1 MNASVVWLACCV
13 LASGI
18 TLIALMTLL
27 AWGVEKLIWSHDRNL
42 ARPLKLF
49 GVALVAVLLCVGGSQ
64 LTTYTPR
71 IAGDNAIAELRK
83 IDVNGSNQ
91 WITVRGQNKNAPVIL
106 FLSGGPGGSQMG
118 NARVA
123 LSELETDF
131 VLVHWDQPGAAKSR
145 WSIPRSE
152 ITLERYIADAHA
164 VSQYL
169 RQTFAKQKIYLIG
182 ESWGSALGVMVAQR
196 YPQDYAAF
204 IGSGQMVDFVQTEKL
219 DYNLA
224 LRIAR
229 ERGDQKMVDKLVAQG
244 EPPYYADS
252 IILDTI
258 RYLQYLDGEV
268 AARGQVHALKSS
280 LYASILAPEYG
291 LVDKY
296 NWIAGLFRT
305 FDQVFPQLYG
315 VNFRESATTLKI
327 PRYFLIGRHDLNAP
341 TQLTEEYCNL
351 LSAPKKELLWFEHG
365 GHAPWNTEAD
375 RYTQEVRRIVADNP
389 SGGGS

>member
-131 VLVHWDQPGAAKSR
+131 VLVQWDQPGAAKSR

-204 IGSGQMVDFVQTEKL
+204 IGSGQIVDFVQTEKI
-219 DYNLA
+219 DYDLA

-268 AARGQVHALKSS
+268 AARGQVHAPKSS
-280 LYASILAPEYG
+280 LYASILETYSVSPNMTS
-291 LVDKY
+291 LCK
-296 NWIAGLFRT
+296 
-305 FDQVFPQLYG
+305 Q
-315 VNFRESATTLKI
+315 
-327 PRYFLIGRHDLNAP
+327 
-341 TQLTEEYCNL
+341 
-351 LSAPKKELLWFEHG
+351 G
-365 GHAPWNTEAD
+365 G
-375 RYTQEVRRIVADNP
+375 P
-389 SGGGS
+389 S

>member
-1 MNASVVWLACCV
+1 MNASVVWLVCCM

-18 TLIALMTLL
+18 ALIAFMTLL

-49 GVALVAVLLCVGGSQ
+49 GVALVAMLLCVGGSQ

-131 VLVHWDQPGAAKSR
+131 VLVQWDQPGAAKSR

-182 ESWGSALGVMVAQR
+182 ESWGSALGVMVTQR

-204 IGSGQMVDFVQTEKL
+204 IGSGQMVDFVQTEKINY
-219 DYNLA
+219 DLA

-244 EPPYYADS
+244 EPPYHADS

-268 AARGQVHALKSS
+268 AARGQVYAPKSS
-280 LYASILAPEYG
+280 LYDSILAPEYG

-315 VNFRESATTLKI
+315 VNFRESATTLKV
-327 PRYFLIGRHDLNAP
+327 PCYFLIGRHDLNAP